1 MRCPQCGAHT
11 EVSEKR
17 GDYRERRCSNPGC
30 RSEFTTCEN
39 LLTHSEH
46 RRLRARALAQRGAS
60 APGVPEGNSI
70 EGSASF

>member
-1 MRCPQCGAHT
+1 MRCPHCGAIT

-17 GDYRERRCSNPGC
+17 GAYRERRCSNPAC

-60 APGVPEGNSI
+60 APGGPEENSKVA
-70 EGSASF
+70 SAA

>member
-60 APGVPEGNSI
+60 APGGPEGNSKF
-70 EGSASF
+70 AAAA